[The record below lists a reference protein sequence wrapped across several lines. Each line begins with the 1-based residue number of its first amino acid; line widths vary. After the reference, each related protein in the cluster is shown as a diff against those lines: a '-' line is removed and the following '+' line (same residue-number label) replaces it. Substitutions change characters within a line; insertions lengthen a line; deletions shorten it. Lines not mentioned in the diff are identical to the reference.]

1 MRIHIAASDIAHKNG
16 GDRHFSGGV
25 VSPAYAWWSKR
36 CGEIESTWPVI
47 VDNGAWSDHTQERFP
62 EWEEILARTLLT
74 ANLIPE
80 SRIKFM
86 CLPDRVADTFE
97 TENMLDQTFL
107 NGHFVIGE
115 GTPFE
120 RTPSFPFAVV
130 IQDGFD
136 ETKVDRY
143 LRMARGIN
151 GVDPW
156 IFIGGSTFEFKKAA
170 ITICKAFWPQYQIH
184 LGKIH
189 RLPEL
194 AHCLNAGVDSVDTST
209 FSRPPTKTYQ
219 RTLTDRLEQWE
230 AYVNGDQTILTD
242 WMDV

>member
-1 MRIHIAASDIAHKNG
+1 MRIHIAASDIAHKEG
-16 GDRHFSGGV
+16 WDQHFSGWV

-47 VDNGAWSDHTQERFP
+47 VDNGAWSDHSQDKMAS
-62 EWEEILARTLLT
+62 WDEILTRTLGT

-86 CLPDRVADTFE
+86 CLPDKVGDWFE
-97 TENMLDQTFL
+97 TNRMLESTFL

-120 RTPSFPFAVV
+120 RTPSFPFAIV

-136 ETKVDRY
+136 EAQVDRF

-151 GVDPW
+151 GVEPW
-156 IFIGGSTFEFKKAA
+156 IFIGGSSFDFKKAA
-170 ITICKAFWPQYQIH
+170 ITICQAYWPCNQIH
-184 LGKIH
+184 VGKIH
-189 RLPEL
+189 KLEEL
-194 AHCLNAGVDSVDTST
+194 VYCLNAGVDSVDTST
-209 FSRPPTKTYQ
+209 FSRPPTKTYR
-219 RTLTDRLEQWE
+219 RTLTDRLLQWE
-230 AYVNGDQTILTD
+230 AYLNGDQTVLTD
-242 WMDV
+242 WVGF